1 MPASRKKF
9 WVLVA
14 GIILAVL
21 LVSAGAIWR
30 LSFFF
35 PHLSPQQEVA
45 LAFYLG
51 GAVLLLIT
59 AIAIF
64 GVLLDQ
70 ALFQPLA
77 ALVRGVAI
85 ITDSNPTHQLEIPP
99 FNLLDELPAAL
110 HRLGI
115 RLHQTRRE
123 VSEALATGAA
133 RVEEQ
138 KAWLEAVVREIHEG
152 VVVCHHQARILL
164 YNPAAQRLLDSPEA
178 LGLGRSLYAIC
189 ARGPIEHTL
198 NTLLQH
204 RRDNPSRPATGSE
217 GRFLCPTVNGG
228 RLLRC
233 QMELIPTRSAAGPVF
248 VITFNQVTFQADL
261 LGLHDISLRS
271 PIEALREPLASL
283 RAAAENLV
291 AFPDMAPV
299 MRSAFENVIAQE
311 SLELTDR
318 FEKLVRDC
326 QILSSVHNSLTDVNS
341 GDLFESVARRLQE
354 NRGPELVADGM
365 PLWFRGDSHSLMLV
379 LAFLAQRIKESNTV
393 TSLRAE
399 ALLGDRRVYLALAW
413 PGKPVLPAEID
424 KWLQQPLPSS
434 VGDPKLADI
443 LARHGSNLWSQPH
456 RKPGWA
462 TLRIPVPISP
472 RQWRETGG
480 QQQPARPEFYDFSLA
495 ERQGGLGELADRP
508 LSQCTFTVL
517 DTETTGLHPG
527 DGDEIVSI
535 GAVRIVNQRIV
546 KGETFTR
553 MVNPGRT
560 IPKGSVRFHGITD
573 EMVKEQ
579 PLITEVLPLFKNFVG
594 KSVLVAHNAAF
605 DMKFIQLKEDA
616 AGVRFTNPVLDTLLL
631 SVFLHDH
638 TRDHYLD
645 AIADR
650 LGVEIRSRH
659 TALGDATVTAEIFIR
674 LLDLLAQRGIV
685 TLGQAIAA
693 AEKMIAVRKQQNMF

>member
-9 WVLVA
+9 WGLVA

-21 LVSAGAIWR
+21 LISGGAIWR

-35 PHLSPQQEVA
+35 PSLSPQQEVA

-64 GVLLDQ
+64 GALLDQ
-70 ALFQPLA
+70 ALFRPLG
-77 ALVRGVAI
+77 ALIRGVGI
-85 ITDSNPTHQLEIPP
+85 ITESNPTHRLEIPS
-99 FNLLDELPAAL
+99 FNLLDELPDAL
-110 HRLGI
+110 HRLGG
-115 RLHQTRRE
+115 RLHNTQRE

-164 YNPAAQRLLDSPEA
+164 YNPAAQRLLDNHEA

-198 NTLLQH
+198 AMLLQH
-204 RRDNPSRPATGSE
+204 RQGNLSQPATGTE
-217 GRFLCPTVNGG
+217 GRFLCPTVNGAK
-228 RLLRC
+228 LLQC

-248 VITFNQVTFQADL
+248 VITFGDVTFQANL

-271 PIEALREPLASL
+271 PIEALRGPLASL

-311 SLELTDR
+311 SSELTDR

-326 QILSSVHNSLTDVNS
+326 QLLSSAHSSLTDVDS
-341 GDLFESVARRLQE
+341 SDLFKFVARRLQE
-354 NRGPELVADGM
+354 SKGPELTVSGM

-379 LAFLAQRIKESNTV
+379 LAFLAQRIKESGAI
-393 TSLRAE
+393 TSFTAE

-413 PGKPVLPAEID
+413 PGKPVPPAEID

-434 VGDPKLADI
+434 VGDPKVADI

-456 RKPGWA
+456 RKEGWA

-472 RQWRETGG
+472 RQWRETTE

-495 ERQGGLGELADRP
+495 EMHGGLGDLAHRP
-508 LSQCTFTVL
+508 LSRCTFTVF
-517 DTETTGLHPG
+517 DTETTGLQPG
-527 DGDEIVSI
+527 AGDEIVSL

-546 KGETFTR
+546 EGETFTR
-553 MVNPGRT
+553 IVNPGRM
-560 IPKGSVRFHGITD
+560 IPKSSVRFHGITD
-573 EMVKEQ
+573 EMVKDQ

-594 KSVLVAHNAAF
+594 ESVLVAHNAAF

-616 AGVRFTNPVLDTLLL
+616 AGVRFANPILDTLLL

-650 LGVEIRSRH
+650 LGVEVRFRH

-674 LLDLLAQRGIV
+674 LLDLLEQRGV
-685 TLGQAIAA
+685 LTLGQAIAS
-693 AEKMIAVRKQQNMF
+693 AEKMIAVRKQQTRF

>member
-9 WVLVA
+9 WGLVA

-21 LVSAGAIWR
+21 LISAGALWR

-35 PHLSPQQEVA
+35 PALSPQQEVA

-59 AIAIF
+59 AMAIF
-64 GVLLDQ
+64 GILLDQ
-70 ALFQPLA
+70 ALFRPLGA
-77 ALVRGVAI
+77 VIRGVGI
-85 ITDSNPTHQLEIPP
+85 ITESNPTHRLEIPG
-99 FNLLDELPAAL
+99 FNLLDELPDAL
-110 HRLGI
+110 HRLGD
-115 RLHQTRRE
+115 RLHNSRRE
-123 VSEALATGAA
+123 VGEALATGAT

-164 YNPAAQRLLDSPEA
+164 YNPAAQRLLDNHEA

-198 NTLLQH
+198 GMLLQH
-204 RRDNPSRPATGSE
+204 RRDNLSQPAAGIE
-217 GRFLCPTVNGG
+217 GRFLCPTVNGAK
-228 RLLRC
+228 LLQC
-233 QMELIPTRSAAGPVF
+233 QMELIPGRSAAGPVF
-248 VITFNQVTFQADL
+248 VITFDEVALQTESP
-261 LGLHDISLRS
+261 GLTDISLRG
-271 PIEALREPLASL
+271 PIEALRGPLASL

-311 SLELTDR
+311 SSELTDR

-326 QILSSVHNSLTDVNS
+326 RLLTSTHNSLTDINS
-341 GDLFESVARRLQE
+341 GDLFKFVSRRLRE
-354 NRGPELVADGM
+354 TGGPELASSGM

-379 LAFLAQRIKESNTV
+379 LTFLAQRIKESSQV
-393 TSLRAE
+393 TSLSAE

-424 KWLQQPLPSS
+424 KWLQQPLPGS
-434 VGDPKLADI
+434 VGDLKLADI
-443 LARHGSNLWSQPH
+443 LARHGSNLWSQSH
-456 RKPGWA
+456 RREGWA

-472 RQWRETGG
+472 RQWRQTTE
-480 QQQPARPEFYDFSLA
+480 QAQPARPEFYDFSLA
-495 ERQGGLGELADRP
+495 EMHGGLGELADRP
-508 LSQCTFTVL
+508 LNQCTFTVF
-517 DTETTGLHPG
+517 DTETTGLEPSA
-527 DGDEIVSI
+527 GDEIVSL

-560 IPKGSVRFHGITD
+560 IPKSSVRFHGITD
-573 EMVKEQ
+573 EMIKDQ
-579 PLITEVLPLFKNFVG
+579 PLITEILPLFKNFVG
-594 KSVLVAHNAAF
+594 ESVLVAHNAAF

-616 AGVRFTNPVLDTLLL
+616 AGVRFANPILDTLLL

-650 LGVEIRSRH
+650 LGVEVRFRH

-674 LLDLLAQRGIV
+674 LLDLLKQRGIL
-685 TLGQAIAA
+685 TLGQAMAA
-693 AEKMIAVRKQQNMF
+693 ADKMIAVRKQQTMF